1 MDFELSPAQQELQA
15 RARAMA
21 ETHMA
26 PRAAEIDRTEAYPWD
41 QVERLRAG
49 GFLGMTIPK
58 ALGGR
63 GLGYLDAVLVI
74 EEMAKHCG
82 PSARIVVETNMGA
95 IGAIIKY
102 GTIAQQKLAA
112 DLVLS
117 GDKPAICITEP
128 EAGSA
133 ATQMTT
139 RADKRG
145 DVYVLN
151 GRKHWITGGGVSR
164 LHLVFARVF
173 DERGTEQGIGGF
185 ILVRDPKSGAPKG
198 LIVGK
203 REPAMGLRG
212 IPETELIF
220 DNLELPA
227 DSLLGAPTSP
237 VQGECPARPLE
248 SGRAGRSLRSPAR
261 LPQHSLSHGFGELMD
276 AYNGQRVGAATVALG
291 LAQGAYEKGVAY
303 ANKREQFGRPI
314 AEFQGLQWLL
324 ADMSIGLEASR
335 ALIWKAARSAP
346 PGGFPDAEIAAR
358 AKILAAETAIKVTND
373 ALQIWGAAGYSR
385 DNPMERYVRDARMF
399 AIAGGTTQVLRTLVA
414 SFILGRKLPQTRDG
428 YLRTGKDVAVPVAR
442 HDKEDPPT
450 APARRKAARSAGRRS
465 A

>member
-15 RARAMA
+15 RARTMA
-21 ETHMA
+21 EAHMA

-58 ALGGR
+58 ALGGQ

-95 IGAIIKY
+95 IGAIIAY

-112 DLVLS
+112 ELVLS

-128 EAGSA
+128 GAGSA

-151 GRKHWITGGGVSR
+151 GKKHWITGGGVSR

-185 ILVRDPKSGAPKG
+185 IVVRDPKSGAPKG

-220 DNLELPA
+220 DNLEVPA
-227 DSLLGAPTSP
+227 EMLLMP
-237 VQGECPARPLE
+237 R
-248 SGRAGRSLRSPAR
+248 RSF
-261 LPQHSLSHGFGELMD
+261 SHGFSELMD
-276 AYNGQRVGAATVALG
+276 AYNGQRIGAATVALG
-291 LAQGAYEKGVAY
+291 LAQGAYEKAVAY
-303 ANKREQFGRPI
+303 AGKREQFGRPI

-324 ADMSIGLEASR
+324 ADMSIGLEAAR
-335 ALIWKAARSAP
+335 ALIFKAACSAP
-346 PGGFPDAEIAAR
+346 PGGFPDAQMAAR

-373 ALQIWGAAGYSR
+373 ALQLWGAAGYSR

-399 AIAGGTTQVLRTLVA
+399 AIAGGTAQVLRTLVA
-414 SFILGRKLPQTRDG
+414 SSILGRKLPQTRDG
-428 YLRTGKDVAVPVAR
+428 YLRIGSGAKTPIAR
-442 HDKEDPPT
+442 QEEEKPSTIPI
-450 APARRKAARSAGRRS
+450 AP
-465 A
+465 